1 METDFW
7 NNFWMVIVGIL
18 SLATSIVAIYL
29 AYKANKQ
36 VEKQIVLSNKQ
47 LLFEKRVDVFNILR
61 TMNVTCFTSFKGEDE
76 LSVGNLGFILRR
88 FTRNEY
94 FEDIYKLSSLEV
106 GNETLE
112 DIDIQKKYLEVL
124 KKIILL
130 NDITLLIFE
139 DNSYLEM
146 VSNFIL
152 AYHDFL
158 TEVYDYYRSNKSPR
172 DLDKVKNQFQVLKN
186 KYKIMDDS
194 RALVLL
200 MKSIKL
206 F

>member
-1 METDFW
+1 
-7 NNFWMVIVGIL
+7 
-18 SLATSIVAIYL
+18 
-29 AYKANKQ
+29 
-36 VEKQIVLSNKQ
+36 
-47 LLFEKRVDVFNILR
+47 
-61 TMNVTCFTSFKGEDE
+61 MNATCFTSFKGGDE
-76 LSVGNLGFILRR
+76 VSVGNLDFILRR
-88 FTRNEY
+88 FIRNEY
-94 FEDIYKLSSLEV
+94 FEDTYKLSSIEV

-124 KKIILL
+124 KKILLL
-130 NDITLLIFE
+130 NDITLIIFE

-152 AYHDFL
+152 AYQDFL
-158 TEVYDYYRSNKSPR
+158 TEVYDYYMSNKSPR
-172 DLDKVKNQFQVLKN
+172 DLDKVKNKFQVLKN

-200 MKSIKL
+200 MQSIKL